1 MEDAFAPPRDDDRRS
16 QQSRRSATRSGDG
29 YYIESESPSSRCDS
43 RDDGRGKTP
52 YKGEEEQYDK
62 GNEGEFYAP
71 SEGDGYEHQIR
82 ESDNDEEEDNA
93 FNPEGGRHQHNTRS
107 TRQAAYNVLPRG
119 QQQPITPNAR
129 VLQPTAFVLP
139 PTPPPAAS
147 TQGYSGLDK
156 MLARE
161 GVHHKKM
168 KTMAELKWQAAIT
181 KDKDKIKKFLENV
194 LQVRGFHAFLFMTKD
209 SCFVRM
215 AHSVAKFATVNPIAG
230 EVDGNFFAFIGDR

>member
-1 MEDAFAPPRDDDRRS
+1 MEDAFASPRDDDRRS

-29 YYIESESPSSRCDS
+29 YYIESESASSRRDS
-43 RDDGRGKTP
+43 RDDGRGKTA
-52 YKGEEEQYDK
+52 YKGEDEQYDK
-62 GNEGEFYAP
+62 GDKGEFYTP
-71 SEGDGYEHQIR
+71 SKGDDYEHQIR
-82 ESDNDEEEDNA
+82 ESNNDEEEDDA

-139 PTPPPAAS
+139 STLPPAAS

-156 MLARE
+156 MLTRE
-161 GVHHKKM
+161 GVHHKQT
-168 KTMAELKWQAAIT
+168 KTMAELKWQAAIA
-181 KDKDKIKKFLENV
+181 KDKDKIKKILENA

-215 AHSVAKFATVNPIAG
+215 AHSVKKNCNSEP
-230 EVDGNFFAFIGDR
+230 NHRRS

>member
-1 MEDAFAPPRDDDRRS
+1 MEDAFAPPRNDYRRS

-29 YYIESESPSSRCDS
+29 YYIESESPSSRRDS
-43 RDDGRGKTP
+43 RDDGRGKNP
-52 YKGEEEQYDK
+52 YEGEDEQYDK
-62 GNEGEFYAP
+62 GNEGEFFAL
-71 SEGDGYEHQIR
+71 SEGDNYEHQIR
-82 ESDNDEEEDNA
+82 ESDNDEEEDDA
-93 FNPEGGRHQHNTRS
+93 FNPEGGRHEHNTRS

-147 TQGYSGLDK
+147 TQGNSGLDE

-168 KTMAELKWQAAIT
+168 KTMAELKWQAAIA
-181 KDKDKIKKFLENV
+181 KDKDKIEKFLENV

-230 EVDGNFFAFIGDR
+230 EVGGIFFAFIGDR